1 MRPVIQLSLTLV
13 LALGLALGASVD
25 SASADPVKT
34 AVGAQRAVFAKSG
47 TQLKTAANALSKTVK
62 SLPYGTRV
70 KVEQVQGGWL
80 RVTEYDGSTA
90 GAQGWLRANQTVEPF
105 ALTHGGQFGKRSST
119 RGSGRVTQR
128 EVAAAGRQFDET
140 SEKAHR
146 GSSRAA
152 LRAAYQKLDNMVEAV
167 KPTLSEIRA
176 FIAEGRL
183 GRTGPRRTK
192 PAGG

>member
-1 MRPVIQLSLTLV
+1 MRPLIHLSLALA
-13 LALGLALGASVD
+13 LALGLMTEQAQ
-25 SASADPVKT
+25 ADPAKV

-47 TQLKTAANALSKTVK
+47 TQLKTTANALSKAVK

-70 KVEQVQGGWL
+70 RVEEVRGGWL
-80 RVTEYDGSTA
+80 RVTEFDGTTA
-90 GAQGWLRANQTVEPF
+90 SASGWLRANQTVEPF
-105 ALTHGGQFGKRSST
+105 ALTHGGQFGKRTST

-128 EVAAAGRQFDET
+128 EVAAAGRQFDDT

-183 GRTGPRRTK
+183 GRAGPRRTK

>member
-13 LALGLALGASVD
+13 LALGLAVGASVD

-47 TQLKTAANALSKTVK
+47 TQLKASASALAKTVK
-62 SLPYGTRV
+62 TLPYGTRV
-70 KVEQVQGGWL
+70 KVEQVQSGWL

-90 GAQGWLRANQTVEPF
+90 GAQGWLRANQTVAPF
-105 ALTHGGQFGKRSST
+105 ALTHGGQFGKRTTT

-128 EVAAAGRQFDET
+128 EVAAAGRQFDES

-146 GSSRAA
+146 GASRQA
-152 LRAAYQKLDNMVEAV
+152 LRVAYQKLDDIVEAV
-167 KPTLSEIRA
+167 KPTLAEIRE
-176 FIAEGRL
+176 FIAKGRL
-183 GRTGPRRTK
+183 GRAGPRRTK
-192 PAGG
+192 PVGN